1 MKKRCSVENLIY
13 SDETW
18 IRLIS
23 NSLLISSV
31 TDPDSHLT
39 LSNRSH
45 ALYRLNRCEAALA
58 DADRAVT
65 LQPYWGKVSWAS
77 PLNTKLSR
85 QTPWIVL
92 ITLALQAGCLG
103 TDSRVGYEKKKVM
116 WQVFTGPPQTRE
128 ETRVLLWMGVV
139 TRHYQN
145 KIFGVQI

>member
-13 SDETW
+13 ADETW

-23 NSLLISSV
+23 NSLLSSV

-65 LQPYWGKVSWAS
+65 LQPYWGKVSLAS

-103 TDSRVGYEKKKVM
+103 TDARVGHEKKSHVAGFHWAPSTSWGNKS
-116 WQVFTGPPQTRE
+116 FTLNGSSDQALPE
-128 ETRVLLWMGVV
+128 
-139 TRHYQN
+139 
-145 KIFGVQI
+145 

>member
-1 MKKRCSVENLIY
+1 MKKRSSVENLLY
-13 SDETW
+13 ADETW

-23 NSLLISSV
+23 NSLLSSV

-103 TDSRVGYEKKKVM
+103 TNSRVGHEKKKSCGR
-116 WQVFTGPPQTRE
+116 FSLGPLNLVRKQE
-128 ETRVLLWMGVV
+128 FYFEWE
-139 TRHYQN
+139 
-145 KIFGVQI
+145 